1 MSPVCRNPWCSRS
14 FDITPDDLAF
24 LDRVSPVIAGKKYAL
39 PPPTL
44 CPDCRQQRRLAQC
57 NERFLYPGQ
66 CGLCGKRTVTENPP
80 SAHQPIYCRECWY
93 SDKWDARSFGR
104 DFDFSRPFFEQFQEL
119 RRTVPAIT
127 LNQTGTIENSDYIH
141 YAGYSKNCYLIAHAD
156 YCEDCCYGYGYKK
169 NTSCMD
175 GFYNLHCELCYDSV
189 YIHKSYGLIG
199 CQDCVNCH
207 SSAFLKDCVG
217 CRNCFLC
224 TSLRDRE
231 YCFENQQLSK
241 EDYEAKVKTINLGS
255 HVQYEQCREKLRE
268 MKEAMIVKAVSG
280 HNLENSSGNYLQ
292 NCKNCESCFDV
303 EDGEDLKHCYQLVLG
318 AKSSRDI
325 YQYGTK
331 INECYECSI
340 VGDDSYHILLSS
352 QIFIGSS
359 DLLYCCFLA
368 NSCKNCFG
376 CCSMTGASYCIFNKQ
391 YSKEEYERLVPM
403 IIEHMRK
410 SGDWGEHFSID
421 SSLFGYNKS
430 SAQMYY
436 PLTKEEASA
445 RGWSWEE
452 YEPPLPDVR
461 RTIKAEQLPD
471 TIAETPDDILNWAIV
486 CEATGKP
493 FKIQPLEW
501 KLLRKMHVPIP
512 RRCPDQRH
520 LDRFV
525 LRNPRHLWKRNCAK
539 CGKGMETTYSPE
551 SPEIVYCEQCYLKE
565 VY

>member
-1 MSPVCRNPWCSRS
+1 
-14 FDITPDDLAF
+14 
-24 LDRVSPVIAGKKYAL
+24 
-39 PPPTL
+39 
-44 CPDCRQQRRLAQC
+44 
-57 NERFLYPGQ
+57 
-66 CGLCGKRTVTENPP
+66 
-80 SAHQPIYCRECWY
+80 
-93 SDKWDARSFGR
+93 
-104 DFDFSRPFFEQFQEL
+104 
-119 RRTVPAIT
+119 
-127 LNQTGTIENSDYIH
+127 
-141 YAGYSKNCYLIAHAD
+141 
-156 YCEDCCYGYGYKK
+156 
-169 NTSCMD
+169 
-175 GFYNLHCELCYDSV
+175 
-189 YIHKSYGLIG
+189 
-199 CQDCVNCH
+199 
-207 SSAFLKDCVG
+207 
-217 CRNCFLC
+217 
-224 TSLRDRE
+224 
-231 YCFENQQLSK
+231 
-241 EDYEAKVKTINLGS
+241 
-255 HVQYEQCREKLRE
+255 
-268 MKEAMIVKAVSG
+268 
-280 HNLENSSGNYLQ
+280 
-292 NCKNCESCFDV
+292 V
-303 EDGEDLKHCYQLVLG
+303 EDGEDLQHCYQLVLG

-368 NSCKNCFG
+368 NGCKNCFG

-410 SGDWGEHFSID
+410 SGDWGEHFCID

-452 YEPPLPDVR
+452 YETPLPDVR

-520 LDRFV
+520 LDRFA
-525 LRNPRHLWKRNCAK
+525 LRNPRTLWKRNCAK

-551 SPEIVYCEQCYLKE
+551 RAETVYCEGCYLQE